1 MRAMS
6 HIVKAYKKAPQ
17 IRELA
22 LSIVNG
28 LPQKAFAG
36 EARRVH
42 LFVRD
47 RVRYVKDIRGIETI
61 QTPIQTL
68 RIGQGDC
75 DDKSIL
81 VASLLE
87 SLGHPTR
94 FVAVGMQPKTYQ
106 HVFPQTKI
114 GGKWVTLE
122 TTEPWP
128 MGRHPKGVRAMMV
141 ENN

>member
-1 MRAMS
+1 MPP
-6 HIVKAYKKAPQ
+6 KKWTQ
-17 IRELA
+17 
-22 LSIVNG
+22 
-28 LPQKAFAG
+28 
-36 EARRVH
+36 EANQVH

-47 RVRYVKDIRGIETI
+47 NIRYVKDVRGVETL

-68 RIGQGDC
+68 RLKQGDC

-81 VASLLE
+81 VCSLLE

-94 FVAVGMQPKTYQ
+94 LIAVGFAKDTYS

-114 GGKWVTLE
+114 GDKWITLE

-128 MGRHPKGVRAMMV
+128 MGATCPGIVSRIMV
-141 ENN
+141 HN